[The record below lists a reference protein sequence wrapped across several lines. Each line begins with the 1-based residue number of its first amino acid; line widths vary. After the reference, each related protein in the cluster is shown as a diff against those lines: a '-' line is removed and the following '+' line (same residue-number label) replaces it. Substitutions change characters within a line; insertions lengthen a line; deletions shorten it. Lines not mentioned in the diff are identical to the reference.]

1 MSPWE
6 HPNPVIVDFETQSA
20 ADITE
25 VGGRMYAYH
34 PSTRV
39 LILSVYGD
47 GKYHIWIPDHIRLDS
62 IKTQPDLWPNELK
75 PRQLVKLHR
84 GSTLPPAI
92 KSLCHNRPLVAHNA
106 FGFDK
111 HVWDRFCGTR
121 QEWVDSLYLARI
133 AGLPGG
139 LDKLSM
145 QTLGVGKDRAKK
157 LLPLLTTAK
166 PSLYSE
172 GYTYPAIKQGDLL
185 AFTRYAVADVEILRR
200 LMETFA
206 DLDVETDVIEAH
218 NHVNERGVMVDV
230 PLLRSI
236 ERLSTYSTNQ
246 AATDIAK
253 MTGGKIP
260 PDKLRSTKVVHE
272 WLESYG
278 VCIVDEQRKNDDG
291 SPKASLRKE
300 VVQRYIDSPY
310 VVEDNLYAV
319 KEIPPVVIDVLKL
332 RMKALRITD
341 AKVSR
346 AQKVVAK
353 DHRIRDLISYH
364 VAHTGRFSS
373 QYVQIHNLPRPDK
386 WFSDNARMVL
396 DSINHDEPD
405 VKVMYD
411 ALRKLLPAMEPP
423 KPGEPHKKY
432 VTVDDVLS
440 GLIRPCI
447 VAKPKHVF
455 IIADYS
461 QIEACGIAGIA
472 GEEKLIALFRKHG
485 DPYRQFAARIYGKD
499 ESLVTDDERQVG
511 KVGILGLG
519 YGMGAEKLRIF
530 AANMG
535 VDLVKA
541 GVTAQM
547 MVDMYRDT
555 YTRIAGWKPDKNQS
569 FRVGGVWKDLN
580 AAVMDCVG
588 KREVTSAGRCTFHMK
603 GNTLLCTLPSGRIIH
618 YPDARIEDVI
628 PPYVYTLNLPPIP
641 KATCLYTSPRG
652 PKSLFGG
659 LIAENIV
666 QAISRD
672 LMAVA
677 LVRLDKMGYN
687 PVLHVHDEILCE
699 VPVAKADAMLEE
711 MVRVMVDPPAWAGN
725 WFPIA
730 AEGYVS
736 PRFVKKA
743 WKGFHKFHSKELVA

>member
-1 MSPWE
+1 MWD
-6 HPNPVIVDFETQSA
+6 HPNPVLLDFETQSA
-20 ADITE
+20 ADITQ
-25 VGGRMYAYH
+25 VGGRVYAYH
-34 PSTRV
+34 PSTRI
-39 LILSVYGD
+39 LILSVYAD
-47 GKYHIWIPDHIRLDS
+47 GEYHAWIPDHIRVDS
-62 IKTQPDLWPNELK
+62 INKPDLWPHELK
-75 PRQLVKLHR
+75 PRHPVTLHR
-84 GSTLPPAI
+84 GKVLPPAI
-92 KSLCHNRPLVAHNA
+92 AKLCHNRPLVAHNA
-106 FGFDK
+106 YGFDK
-111 HVWDRFCGTR
+111 HVWDRFIGLPR
-121 QEWVDSLYLARI
+121 QWIDTLYLSRI

-139 LDKLSM
+139 LDKLAM
-145 QTLGVGKDRAKK
+145 QVLGVGKDRAKK

-166 PSLYSE
+166 PSLYSD
-172 GYTYPAIKQGDLL
+172 GYTYPAIKSGDLV
-185 AFTRYAVADVEILRR
+185 AFTRYAIADVEILRR
-200 LMETFA
+200 LLETFH
-206 DLDVETDVIEAH
+206 DLDVEEDVIEAH

-230 PLLRSI
+230 PLLRTI
-236 ERLSTYSTNQ
+236 ERLSTYSTNT
-246 AATDIAK
+246 AAKDIAH

-272 WLESYG
+272 WLQSYG

-341 AKVSR
+341 AKVTR
-346 AQKVVAK
+346 AQAVVGK
-353 DHRIRDLISYH
+353 DKRIRDLISYH

-405 VKVMYD
+405 VKVLYD
-411 ALRKLLPAMEPP
+411 SIRKLLPVVEP
-423 KPGEPHKKY
+423 GRKY

-447 VAKPKHVF
+447 MAKKGHVF

-461 QIEACGIAGIA
+461 QVEACGIAGIA
-472 GEEKLIALFRKHG
+472 DERKLINLFRAFG
-485 DPYRQFAARIYGKD
+485 DPYRQFAARVYGKD
-499 ESLVTDDERQVG
+499 EKDVTDDERQVG

-535 VDLVKA
+535 VDLIKA

-555 YTRIAGWKPDKNQS
+555 YTRIAGWKPDKNAS

-580 AAVMDCVG
+580 KAVMECVG
-588 KREVTSAGRCTFHMK
+588 NRDVTSAGRCTFMMK
-603 GNTLLCTLPSGRIIH
+603 GTTLQCHLPSGRIIQ

-641 KATCLYTSPRG
+641 KATCLYTSARG

-677 LVRLDKMGYN
+677 LVRLDKMNYN

-699 VPVAKADAMLEE
+699 VPVAKADRMLEE
-711 MVRVMVDPPAWAGN
+711 MVRVMVDPPAWAGE

-743 WKGFHKFHSKELVA
+743 WKGFHKFHSKELSA